1 MAKQDTLTF
10 KETMVEGDYLKT
22 LSKEEKREYK
32 KKPVEEKR
40 KIIHEFNPKKFE
52 PSNNESNKIF
62 NWIKKHK
69 IWSGIIILLLIG
81 GIGSIFTDSENT
93 ESEEPKKETATK
105 QEKKESKQDSK
116 EEKDAKEDT
125 KKKEETKKPLTHGE
139 KLNKELKKEVHSTD
153 VKNVDF
159 GVGSS
164 DVTIELDGKSSL
176 SDKSTSRGFRMGTAE
191 ALYALKKANIDV
203 NSADIYVYH
212 ELNDGMKDEEK
223 MVMSSRWDKD
233 TINSMNKD
241 ALTTLPGT
249 IETHAESS
257 FIHPVMRQS
266 EK

>member
-1 MAKQDTLTF
+1 MSKQDTLTF
-10 KETMVEGDYLKT
+10 KETMVEGDYLRT
-22 LSKEEKREYK
+22 LTKEQKKEYK
-32 KKPVEEKR
+32 KKSVEEKR
-40 KIIHEFNPKKFE
+40 KIIHEFNPQKFE
-52 PSNNESNKIF
+52 PSNNEGNKIF

-81 GIGSIFTDSENT
+81 GIGNIFTSDEET
-93 ESEEPKKETATK
+93 ESEDTKKETATK
-105 QEKKESKQDSK
+105 QEKKESKQDTK
-116 EEKDAKEDT
+116 KEKDT
-125 KKKEETKKPLTHGE
+125 NKKVKTKKPLTDEE

-153 VKNVDF
+153 VKNVVF
-159 GVGSS
+159 GVGAS

-176 SDKSTSRGFRMGTAE
+176 TNKSTSRGFRMGTTE

-223 MVMSSRWDKD
+223 MVMSSRWNKD

-266 EK
+266 GK

>member
-32 KKPVEEKR
+32 KKSVEEKR
-40 KIIHEFNPKKFE
+40 KIIHEFNPQKFE
-52 PSNNESNKIF
+52 PSNNEGNKIF

-116 EEKDAKEDT
+116 EEKDAKE
-125 KKKEETKKPLTHGE
+125 ETKKPLTDEE
-139 KLNKELKKEVHSTD
+139 KLNKELKKEVRSTD

-159 GVGSS
+159 GVESS